1 KIGLNSRI
9 PRVKIGLN
17 SRIPRDCFALLATTR
32 ILTRAVLWACGN
44 KKPQL
49 SRAEPSTAQ
58 QAKPAEFKT

>member
-1 KIGLNSRI
+1 M
-9 PRVKIGLN
+9 
-17 SRIPRDCFALLATTR
+17 LATTR